1 MANQTL
7 RSCAYRVLRYTP
19 NLVRDE
25 WVNIGVVL
33 FEPPRARI
41 EIRLIEEPA
50 EFARV
55 RRLHPQ
61 MDEGLLRALQADF
74 EAQFAAQPEDPVGL
88 LARLD
93 ESLSNVLQLSPQGAV
108 LTEDFEAEL
117 GRLYER
123 YVEPPGFRSPAAEDL
138 TSRHGIRRRVRAV
151 FRTAGILDRVEK
163 SVRVDE
169 FTFPGDPFHLDFGYR
184 RNGARGFVHALAL
197 GRDPASAKVLA
208 YTAERIRAK
217 VESAEFTAITEVEAQ
232 PENRRHQFVASLL
245 AEEKVSLLAVARLAE
260 FASRLRAE
268 LP

>member
-1 MANQTL
+1 MTNQTL
-7 RSCAYRVLRYTP
+7 ASCAYRVLRYTP

-33 FEPPRARI
+33 FEPRARI

-61 MDEGLLRALQADF
+61 MDEGVLRALKADF
-74 EAQFAAQPEDPVGL
+74 EAQFAAQPEDPAAL

-93 ESLSNVLQLSPQGAV
+93 ESMSNVLQLSPQRAV
-108 LTEDFEAEL
+108 LTEDFQAEL

-123 YVEPPGFRSPAAEDL
+123 YVEPPAFRGPAAEDL
-138 TSRHGIRRRVRAV
+138 SSRHGIRSRARKV
-151 FRTAGILDRVEK
+151 FQSAGILDRMEK
-163 SVRVDE
+163 SVRVEE
-169 FTFPGDPFHLDFGYR
+169 FTTPGDPFHLDFAYR
-184 RNGARGFVHALAL
+184 RNGTRGFAHALAL

-217 VESAEFTAITEVEAQ
+217 LESAEFTAVTEVEPQ
-232 PENRRHQFVASLL
+232 RENRRHQFVATLL
-245 AEEKVSLLAVARLAE
+245 AEQKVSLLPVARLAE
-260 FASRLRAE
+260 FASRLRADMH
-268 LP
+268 